1 MLKVI
6 ALIILIS
13 MSYSTSISLSN
24 YDENVWYPMPDGKLY
39 HIDCIHQYDEDF
51 SI

>member
-13 MSYSTSISLSN
+13 MSYSTSISN